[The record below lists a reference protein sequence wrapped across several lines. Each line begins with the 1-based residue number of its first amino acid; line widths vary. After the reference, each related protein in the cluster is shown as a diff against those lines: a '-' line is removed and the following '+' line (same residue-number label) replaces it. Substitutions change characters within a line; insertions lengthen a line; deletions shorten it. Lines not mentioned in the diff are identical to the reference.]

1 MSTVGEAVKMMNDVH
16 LHPQG
21 FHLFFVREDLLAEDS
36 GDTPHHI
43 MSQTYDWRFGKPDK
57 EEYTVKLTAEDME
70 YLGKALEV
78 YHEANFTR
86 YLKPALERMIEKMG
100 GAEKTDD

>member
-1 MSTVGEAVKMMNDVH
+1 MSTVGEVVKMMNEVH

-21 FHLFFVREDLLAEDS
+21 FHLFFVSEKLIAEDL

-43 MSQTYDWRFGKPDK
+43 LSQTYDWRYGKPDK
-57 EEYTVKLTAEDME
+57 EEYTIKLTAADVE

-78 YHEANFTR
+78 YDEAIFTR
-86 YLKPALERMIEKMG
+86 YLKPEIECLMEKLG
-100 GAEKTDD
+100 GGE